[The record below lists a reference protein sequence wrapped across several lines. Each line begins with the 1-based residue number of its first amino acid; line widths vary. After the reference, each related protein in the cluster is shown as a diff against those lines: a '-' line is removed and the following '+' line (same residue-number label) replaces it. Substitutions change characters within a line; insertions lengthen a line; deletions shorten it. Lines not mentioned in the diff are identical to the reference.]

1 MKFITDHPIES
12 FLIALIVIAAYFLL
26 LRICYKNAGPDE
38 WD

>member
-1 MKFITDHPIES
+1 MQFILNHPKET
-12 FLIALIVIAAYFLL
+12 FVIAILAIAAYFLL